1 MERTIVTNEDY
12 EWLKEQ
18 FIVDRFL
25 KFVIDKHEVFIGL
38 LSFEKD
44 MILRYTVIVDGE
56 IKTSEKEWGHIVEK
70 AKYSRK
76 HIKICEKIYGKKVCK
91 ERGIYEKH
99 SYVFP
104 WFPSFLALKKML
116 KKHNEVI
123 CLGENRY
130 IRLTGGNNERN

>member
-1 MERTIVTNEDY
+1 MEKKIVTNEDY

-18 FIVDRFL
+18 FMVDRFL
-25 KFVIDKHEVFIGL
+25 KFIIDKHEVFIGL

-56 IKTSEKEWGHIVEK
+56 IQTSEEEWGHIAEK
-70 AKYSRK
+70 SKFSRK
-76 HIKICEKIYGKKVCK
+76 YIKTGEKIYGKKVCK
-91 ERGIYEKH
+91 ERGMYEKY
-99 SYVFP
+99 SYVLP

-130 IRLTGGNNERN
+130 IRLIGGN

>member
-1 MERTIVTNEDY
+1 MERKIITNEDY

-18 FIVDRFL
+18 FMVDRFL
-25 KFVIDKHEVFIGL
+25 KFIIDKHEVFIGL

-56 IKTSEKEWGHIVEK
+56 IQTSEEEWGHIAEK
-70 AKYSRK
+70 SKFSRK
-76 HIKICEKIYGKKVCK
+76 YTKTCEKIYGKKVCK
-91 ERGIYEKH
+91 ERGMYEKY
-99 SYVFP
+99 SYVLP
-104 WFPSFLALKKML
+104 WFPSFSALKKML

-130 IRLTGGNNERN
+130 IRLIGGN

>member
-1 MERTIVTNEDY
+1 MEKKIVTNEDY

-18 FIVDRFL
+18 FMVDRFL
-25 KFVIDKHEVFIGL
+25 KFIIDKHEVFIGL

-56 IKTSEKEWGHIVEK
+56 IQTSEEEWGHIAEK
-70 AKYSRK
+70 SKFSRK
-76 HIKICEKIYGKKVCK
+76 YIKTCEKIYGKKVCK
-91 ERGIYEKH
+91 ERGMYKKY
-99 SYVFP
+99 SYVLP
-104 WFPSFLALKKML
+104 WFPSFSALKKML

-130 IRLTGGNNERN
+130 IRLIGGN